1 VRDEV
6 KDSFVWCVIIQRPSF
21 LEGFPDFAPPKHVTD
36 ALADVAKEDNILL
49 HQYTRGYVHTCSSY
63 FNYLGV
69 MNII

>member
-1 VRDEV
+1 
-6 KDSFVWCVIIQRPSF
+6 

-63 FNYLGV
+63 FNYLGAV